1 MPKASI
7 PATAEGMSA
16 RKLDI
21 SDLEDPIE
29 NARRMASI
37 LSDMVAVMVGGNRC
51 RWPDR
56 HDLYH
61 FTPDQRENLVFAAF
75 QCEEMVGKIREMWNP
90 INSDYFDRRA
100 AEREQSSL
108 LQAIRDY
115 QASLEDF
122 NKNAPRDDAGASVYS
137 NASYGPKLEVL
148 KNWSKPAETREA
160 AIAALQIAM
169 TDDGGV
175 YNSDAGDAM
184 MKAALGY
191 LEGGAA

>member
-1 MPKASI
+1 MKDPIQSAGG
-7 PATAEGMSA
+7 AMSA
-16 RKLDI
+16 RKLDV

-29 NARRMASI
+29 NARRMVSI
-37 LSDMVAVMVGGNRC
+37 LSDMVKEMVGGNRC
-51 RWPDR
+51 KWPGQ

-75 QCEEMVGKIREMWNP
+75 HCEEMVAKIREMWDP
-90 INSDYFDRRA
+90 INSDCFDRRA
-100 AEREQSSL
+100 AEREPSIL

-122 NKNAPRDDAGASVYS
+122 NNNAPRDDAGANAYS
-137 NASYGPKLEVL
+137 NVSYGPKLEVL
-148 KNWSKPAETREA
+148 KNWSKPAETRDA

-191 LEGGAA
+191 LQGAAA

>member
-1 MPKASI
+1 MTNRIHSVGGAMP
-7 PATAEGMSA
+7 A

-21 SDLEDPIE
+21 ADLEDPIE

-37 LSDMVAVMVGGNRC
+37 LSDMVEVMVGGNRC
-51 RWPDR
+51 KWPDR

-75 QCEEMVGKIREMWNP
+75 HCEEMVGKIREMWEP

-100 AEREQSSL
+100 AERETSSL

-122 NKNAPRDDAGASVYS
+122 NKNAPRDDAGANAYSSV
-137 NASYGPKLEVL
+137 SYGPKLDVL

-160 AIAALQIAM
+160 AIAALQIAL

-191 LEGGAA
+191 LEGAAA